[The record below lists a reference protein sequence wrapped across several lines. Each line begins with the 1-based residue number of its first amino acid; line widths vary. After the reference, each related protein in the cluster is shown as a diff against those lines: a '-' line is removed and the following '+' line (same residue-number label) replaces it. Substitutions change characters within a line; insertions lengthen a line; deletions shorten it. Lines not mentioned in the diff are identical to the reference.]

1 MLYSKEHPP
10 LFEAE
15 PAVLGV
21 TSLEQYDIDSV
32 SGVNI
37 GEQKALT
44 AAVGASLLDG
54 AQRKPVRVQVGWDS
68 NDYQIDV

>member
-1 MLYSKEHPP
+1 MYSKEHPP

-21 TSLEQYDIDSV
+21 TSLEQYNIDSV

>member
-1 MLYSKEHPP
+1 
-10 LFEAE
+10 
-15 PAVLGV
+15 
-21 TSLEQYDIDSV
+21 V

-54 AQRKPVRVQVGWDS
+54 GAQRKPVRVQVGWDS